1 MDYEDFVRRSGKME
15 CFFPEHLRKK
25 VVAACADAK
34 RVNGYAVAA
43 ACTMAV
49 AFVVFLSLFLTARH
63 GGIESGESS
72 LKIENTAYLPED
84 GAQMKER
91 IEKYLRLKSCY
102 YEKD

>member
-34 RVNGYAVAA
+34 RGNGYAVAA